1 MLPKERDCSFMNG
14 FLDLLNN
21 NLLIITAIAWFAAQ
35 TLKFFIHSAIERK
48 FSFSRFFGDGGMPSA
63 HTASV
68 VSLATAAG
76 WEYGLGSAAFA
87 ISALFAIVV
96 MKDAVGVRRET
107 GKHALVIKQ
116 IANLYNAMFLEKDEA
131 VKTEKLKEFVGH
143 TKTQVFFGALVGI
156 IVAICAMLIMKVG
169 YGQFTV

>member
-1 MLPKERDCSFMNG
+1 MNL
-14 FLDLLNN
+14 FSDLLQN

-35 TLKFFIHSAIERK
+35 TLKFFIHSAIERS

-68 VSLATAAG
+68 ISLAAAAG

-87 ISALFAIVV
+87 ISTLFAIVV

-107 GKHALVIKQ
+107 GKHALIIKQ
-116 IANLYNAMFLEKDEA
+116 IANLYNAMFLEKDETL
-131 VKTEKLKEFVGH
+131 KTEKLKEFVGH

-156 IVAICAMLIMKVG
+156 LVTICAMLIMQVG
-169 YGQFTV
+169 YGQLAI